1 MNVQPLHDFV
11 VVNKDDAPT
20 QTPGGIFM
28 PGTVEDKFVTGT
40 VTVVGPGRLTSAGVV
55 VPLQVSVGDRVVFNK
70 SMGIEVKLNGETAL
84 LVREEQVLCVLK

>member
-11 VVNKDDAPT
+11 VVNKEEAPT

-28 PGTVEDKFVTGT
+28 PGTVEDKFVVGT
-40 VTVVGPGRLTSAGVV
+40 VVVVGPGRVTSAGVSL
-55 VPLQVSVGDRVVFNK
+55 PLQVKVDDRVVFNK

-84 LVREEQVLCVLK
+84 LVREEQILCVIK